1 MGCMAV
7 IVHAG
12 KHQRCDPE
20 SELALISVLGHTQ
33 CLTHSHPQS
42 RPWPHFAEAMSA
54 ARGIQSWGRRWLA
67 QVYISSGVKDFPT
80 LDWKGQQIGEGVQG
94 QMT

>member
-1 MGCMAV
+1 MAV

-33 CLTHSHPQS
+33 RLTHSHPLSQ
-42 RPWPHFAEAMSA
+42 PWPRFAITRSA
-54 ARGIQSWGRRWLA
+54 ARGIQSWGGRWLA

-80 LDWKGQQIGEGVQG
+80 LDWKGQQIGEGVRG